1 MEHAGWDYCIANL
14 SLKLKMGWNVRD
26 SRLVL
31 LYKWNG
37 IPTESLWNDLELSS
51 QPVSDGRWLV
61 VELSQNKEEGE
72 DEVNNA

>member
-1 MEHAGWDYCIANL
+1 M
-14 SLKLKMGWNVRD
+14 
-26 SRLVL
+26 L
-31 LYKWNG
+31 LYQWNG
-37 IPTESLWNDLELSS
+37 IPTESLWNDMELSS